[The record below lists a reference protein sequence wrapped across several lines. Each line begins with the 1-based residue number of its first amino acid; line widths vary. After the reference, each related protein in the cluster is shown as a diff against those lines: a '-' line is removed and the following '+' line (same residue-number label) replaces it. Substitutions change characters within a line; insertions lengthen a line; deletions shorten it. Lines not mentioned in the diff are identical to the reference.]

1 MDVLED
7 PWLDS
12 IVVHEVQ
19 STSSGTWLLESEE
32 VGTPPLNIQKNDLL
46 MHVIEISPQEGIGV
60 LRMVVEVSR

>member
-46 MHVIEISPQEGIGV
+46 MHVIEI
-60 LRMVVEVSR
+60 